1 MKPPKEKVDQL
12 VTVGTEYIIRGQY
25 EEACDFYNQALEK
38 NADHYLIR
46 KALGEAFFIRKEFL
60 SAADNFWLA
69 ALDAA
74 ERINI
79 DLIKNNK
86 ITHPRVL
93 EKKQEAITAAQTIV
107 FDYSQKT
114 GLALFAHQYEDPLK
128 KNTQQALINLYRHEI
143 DPCGYRGYIEA
154 DPASLVRLEKN
165 VRMVGYRFLKKMNQE
180 QFDLFST
187 TPPLEILLNLFESL
201 I

>member
-1 MKPPKEKVDQL
+1 MKPPKVKVDEL
-12 VTVGTEYIIRGQY
+12 VTVGNEYIIRGQY
-25 EEACDFYNQALEK
+25 EEACNFYHQALEQ

-46 KALGEAFFIRKEFL
+46 KALAEAFFIRKEFL

-69 ALDAA
+69 ALNAA
-74 ERINI
+74 ERVNI

-93 EKKQEAITAAQTIV
+93 EKKQVTVNAAQTIV
-107 FDYSQKT
+107 FDYSLKA

-128 KNTQQALINLYRHEI
+128 KNTQQAFINLYRHEI

-154 DPASLVRLEKN
+154 DPSNLVRLEKN
-165 VRMVGYRFLKKMNQE
+165 VRMVGYRFLKKMNQ
-180 QFDLFST
+180 QHFDLFST
-187 TPPLEILLNLFESL
+187 TPPLETLLNLFKSL